1 MCRDM
6 FREELQKAMKFQN
19 LWTELQQYIHAV
31 FNIALETARV
41 SDSSQSQCSRL
52 PSIDM
57 HDTVIQ

>member
-1 MCRDM
+1 M

-41 SDSSQSQCSRL
+41 SDSSPQCSRL
-52 PSIDM
+52 LPIDM